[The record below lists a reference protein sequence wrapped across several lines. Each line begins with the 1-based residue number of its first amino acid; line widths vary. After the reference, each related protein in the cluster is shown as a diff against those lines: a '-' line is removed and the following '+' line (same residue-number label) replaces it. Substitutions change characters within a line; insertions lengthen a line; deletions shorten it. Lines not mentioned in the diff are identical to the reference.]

1 MNYNFL
7 ILNLPTAFHFLFFVF
22 RYLVDAVD
30 NEMSCSEVNRLK
42 P

>member
-7 ILNLPTAFHFLFFVF
+7 ILNFDTNCFSFFVF
-22 RYLVDAVD
+22 KYLVDAVD